1 MSTAL
6 LSVLAGA
13 TIQDLYRELLLRIGE
28 DPSRDGLLKTPER
41 MEEALKFLTS
51 GYEQDALEILH
62 EAYFESEYG
71 GMVVVRDIEFYSMC
85 EHHMLPFFG
94 RAHIAYVPNKKVIGL
109 SKFPRLLNM
118 YARRLQ
124 VQERLTEQVAHAIMQ
139 TTHAQGV
146 AVVIEASH
154 LCMMMRGVE
163 KQNSTTSTST
173 MLGIFLSETQTRSE
187 LLSILAPKGRR

>member
-6 LSVLAGA
+6 LSALAGA
-13 TIQDLYRELLLRIGE
+13 TVQDLYRELLLRMGE

-187 LLSILAPKGRR
+187 LLSILAPKAGR

>member
-6 LSVLAGA
+6 LSALAGA
-13 TIQDLYRELLLRIGE
+13 TVQDLYRELLLRIGE

>member
-187 LLSILAPKGRR
+187 LLSILAPTGRR

>member
-6 LSVLAGA
+6 LSALAGA
-13 TIQDLYRELLLRIGE
+13 TVQDLYRELLLRIGE

-94 RAHIAYVPNKKVIGL
+94 RAHIAYVPNTKVIGL

-187 LLSILAPKGRR
+187 LLSILAPKGGR

>member
-6 LSVLAGA
+6 LSALAGA
-13 TIQDLYRELLLRIGE
+13 TVQDLYRELLLRIGE

-187 LLSILAPKGRR
+187 LLSILAPKGGQ

>member
-187 LLSILAPKGRR
+187 LLSILAPKAGR

>member
-6 LSVLAGA
+6 LSALAGA
-13 TIQDLYRELLLRIGE
+13 TVQDLYRELLLRIGE

-187 LLSILAPKGRR
+187 LLSILAPKGGR

>member
-6 LSVLAGA
+6 LSALAGA

-187 LLSILAPKGRR
+187 LLSILAPKGGR

>member
-6 LSVLAGA
+6 LSALAGA
-13 TIQDLYRELLLRIGE
+13 TVQDLYRELLLRMGE

-187 LLSILAPKGRR
+187 LLSILAPKGGR

>member
-6 LSVLAGA
+6 LSALAGA
-13 TIQDLYRELLLRIGE
+13 TVQDLYRELLLRIGE

-163 KQNSTTSTST
+163 NRIRRLRLRRCSASFCPRLKRAVNS
-173 MLGIFLSETQTRSE
+173 
-187 LLSILAPKGRR
+187 

>member
-6 LSVLAGA
+6 LSALAGA
-13 TIQDLYRELLLRIGE
+13 TVQDLYRELLLRIGE

-85 EHHMLPFFG
+85 EHHMLPFF
-94 RAHIAYVPNKKVIGL
+94 RRVHIAYVPNKKVIGL

-187 LLSILAPKGRR
+187 LLSILAPKGGR

>member
-6 LSVLAGA
+6 LSALAGA
-13 TIQDLYRELLLRIGE
+13 TVQDLYRELLLRIGE

-139 TTHAQGV
+139 TTHAQGA

-187 LLSILAPKGRR
+187 LLSILAPKGGR

>member
-6 LSVLAGA
+6 LSALAGA
-13 TIQDLYRELLLRIGE
+13 TVQDLYRELLLRIGE

-146 AVVIEASH
+146 AVVVEASH

-173 MLGIFLSETQTRSE
+173 MLGVFLSETQTRSE
-187 LLSILAPKGRR
+187 LLNLLAPTNRR

>member
-6 LSVLAGA
+6 LNALAGA
-13 TIQDLYRELLLRIGE
+13 TVQDLYRELLLRIGE

-187 LLSILAPKGRR
+187 LLSILAPKGGR

>member
-6 LSVLAGA
+6 LSALAGA
-13 TIQDLYRELLLRIGE
+13 TVQDLYRELLLRIGE

-187 LLSILAPKGRR
+187 LLSILAPKAGR

>member
-6 LSVLAGA
+6 LSALAGA

-187 LLSILAPKGRR
+187 LLSILAPRGRR

>member
-1 MSTAL
+1 M
-6 LSVLAGA
+6 
-13 TIQDLYRELLLRIGE
+13 
-28 DPSRDGLLKTPER
+28 
-41 MEEALKFLTS
+41 
-51 GYEQDALEILH
+51 
-62 EAYFESEYG
+62 
-71 GMVVVRDIEFYSMC
+71 RDIEFYSMC

-139 TTHAQGV
+139 TTHAQGA

-187 LLSILAPKGRR
+187 LLSILAPKGGR

>member
-6 LSVLAGA
+6 LSALAGA
-13 TIQDLYRELLLRIGE
+13 TVQDLYRELLLRIGE
-28 DPSRDGLLKTPER
+28 DPSRDALLKTPER

-187 LLSILAPKGRR
+187 LLSILAPKGGR